1 MGCPSPPLTQAREF
15 HLNIDVQAIFWMDA
29 FLYLMLHAAIW
40 YGMARYR
47 SGLVTVWSVSGLF
60 SAVGVLVLGS
70 RGILPTAAVVFWGV
84 LLMALGNFGRQ
95 AALRS
100 LDGPADR
107 LWLWG
112 MAAFNGVYLLVTYGY
127 YFSGGSEAGVILLF
141 YAFYT
146 LNCLEYVVSGRRI
159 AATHDPFGSRAVQS
173 AGWLLVVTLG
183 IKTVA
188 ILGGWGA
195 PDLYD
200 MSWDQAVV
208 FGGQFVAITMLSV
221 GFMQIFV
228 DQMHKAQ
235 IRAEQGLAR
244 EQERSALLR
253 QHSQDLSTL
262 LSEREEIIRQLT
274 LSNKSA
280 GMGALVAS
288 IAHELNQPLTTIVLK
303 TELIESHLMRN
314 PDPAAALAEA
324 HKLADLIREDTRHAA
339 AIIRTLRSMFATGKG
354 EYARLDLAQ
363 KVSEVVSIVDA
374 HAKRCDIAFDIDL
387 KEPLMLTGDATQ
399 LQQVVLNLLNNA
411 IDALVEKPG
420 QPSRIA
426 ISGKV
431 LPDWVEL
438 RIADNGCGIH
448 EGQEQD
454 IFALFKTSKSQGM
467 GVGLWLS
474 QSIVESHGGR
484 LSFESEAGQG
494 AVFLLALPSHE
505 CVLGS

>member
-1 MGCPSPPLTQAREF
+1 
-15 HLNIDVQAIFWMDA
+15 MDA

-40 YGMARYR
+40 YGLARYR
-47 SGLVTVWSVSGLF
+47 SGLVTLWSVSGLS
-60 SAVGVLVLGS
+60 SAVGVIVLGS
-70 RGILPTAAVVFWGV
+70 RGILPTAAVVLWGV

-100 LDGPADR
+100 LNGPVDR
-107 LWLWG
+107 HWLWG
-112 MAAFNGVYLLVTYGY
+112 MAAFNSVYLLVTYGY

-141 YAFYT
+141 YGFYT

-159 AATHDPFGSRAVQS
+159 AATHDPFGSRAVQLS
-173 AGWLLVVTLG
+173 GWLLVVTLG

-262 LSEREEIIRQLT
+262 LSERDEIIRQLT

-288 IAHELNQPLTTIVLK
+288 IAHELNQPLTTIVIK
-303 TELIESHLMRN
+303 SELIENHLRKKEDV
-314 PDPAAALAEA
+314 PGAVAEA
-324 HKLADLIREDTRHAA
+324 HKLAQLIRDDTRHAA

-354 EYARLDLAQ
+354 EFARLDLAI
-363 KVSEVVSIVDA
+363 VVGDVIRIVRARAERSGVLLDV
-374 HAKRCDIAFDIDL
+374 RL
-387 KEPLMLTGDATQ
+387 ETPLLLTGDVTQ

-411 IDALVEKPG
+411 IDALVEQPAV
-420 QPSRIA
+420 PSRITVT
-426 ISGKV
+426 GEV
-431 LPDWVEL
+431 RPGLVEL
-438 RIADNGCGIH
+438 KIADNGRGIDPTQH
-448 EGQEQD
+448 ED
-454 IFALFKTSKSQGM
+454 VFALFKTSKSQGM

-474 QSIVESHGGR
+474 QSIVTSHRGQ
-484 LSFESEAGQG
+484 LTLQSAPGQG
-494 AVFLLALPSHE
+494 AVFSLTLPSHE
-505 CVLGS
+505 YVVAS

>member
-1 MGCPSPPLTQAREF
+1 M
-15 HLNIDVQAIFWMDA
+15 NIDVQTIFWMDA

-40 YGMARYR
+40 YGMARYH
-47 SGLVTVWSVSGLF
+47 SGLVTLWSVSGLS
-60 SAVGVLVLGS
+60 SALGVFVLGS
-70 RGILPTAAVVFWGV
+70 RGLLPTASVVFWGV

-107 LWLWG
+107 RWLWG
-112 MAAFNGVYLLVTYGY
+112 MAAFNGLYLLVTYGH

-141 YAFYT
+141 YGFYT
-146 LNCLEYVVSGRRI
+146 LNCLEYVMSGRRI

-195 PDLYD
+195 TDLYE

-208 FGGQFVAITMLSV
+208 FAGQFVAVTMLSV

-253 QHSQDLSTL
+253 QHSEDLSML

-314 PDPAAALAEA
+314 PDPASALTEA

-339 AIIRTLRSMFATGKG
+339 AIIRTLRSMFTTGKG
-354 EYARLDLAQ
+354 EYVRFDLAQ
-363 KVSEVVSIVDA
+363 SVQDVVHIVHA
-374 HAKRCDIAFDIDL
+374 HAKRRDIAMVVDL
-387 KEPLMLTGDATQ
+387 PQPLMLTGDPTQ

-411 IDALVEKPG
+411 IDARLENPAE
-420 QPSRIA
+420 PSRIT
-426 ISGKV
+426 ISGQ
-431 LPDWVEL
+431 LRPGWVEL
-438 RIADNGCGIH
+438 RIADNGCGIT
-448 EGQEQD
+448 EAQKED

-484 LSFESEAGQG
+484 LTFESEAGQG
-494 AVFLLALPSHE
+494 AVFLLALPAHDY
-505 CVLGS
+505 VLGN

>member
-1 MGCPSPPLTQAREF
+1 MGRPSSPQIQVGEF

-29 FLYLMLHAAIW
+29 FLYLMLHSAIW

-47 SGLVTVWSVSGLF
+47 SGLVTLWSVSGLS

-95 AALRS
+95 VALRS

-112 MAAFNGVYLLVTYGY
+112 MAAFNVVYLLVTYGY

-141 YAFYT
+141 YGFYT
-146 LNCLEYVVSGRRI
+146 LNCLEYVLSGRRI
-159 AATHDPFGSRAVQS
+159 ATTHDPFGSRAVQS

-183 IKTVA
+183 IKTIA

-195 PDLYD
+195 ADLYD

-208 FGGQFVAITMLSV
+208 FAGQFVAVTMLSV

-244 EQERSALLR
+244 EQERSTLLR

-303 TELIESHLMRN
+303 TELIESHLQRN
-314 PDPAAALAEA
+314 RDPQAALAEA

-339 AIIRTLRSMFATGKG
+339 AIIRTLRTMFATGKG
-354 EYARLDLAQ
+354 EYARLDMAQ
-363 KVSEVVSIVDA
+363 LVRDVLNIVGA
-374 HAKRCDIAFDIDL
+374 HAQRSAIEFDVDL
-387 KEPLMLTGDATQ
+387 KVPLMLTGDPTQ

-411 IDALVEKPG
+411 IDALVEKSG
-420 QPSRIA
+420 HAARIA
-426 ISGKV
+426 ISGQV
-431 LPDWVEL
+431 QSDWVEL
-438 RIADNGCGIH
+438 RIADNGCGIA
-448 EGQEQD
+448 D
-454 IFALFKTSKSQGM
+454 DAKDDVFTLFKTSKFKGM

-474 QSIVESHGGR
+474 QSIVASHGGR

-494 AVFLLALPSHE
+494 TVFLLALPAHE
-505 CVLGS
+505 YVLGS

>member
-1 MGCPSPPLTQAREF
+1 
-15 HLNIDVQAIFWMDA
+15 MDA

-40 YGMARYR
+40 YGLARYR
-47 SGLVTVWSVSGLF
+47 SGLVVLWSVSGLF
-60 SAVGVLVLGS
+60 SALGVFVLGS
-70 RGILPTAAVVFWGV
+70 RGLLPTAAVVFWGV
-84 LLMALGNFGRQ
+84 LFMALGNFGRQ

-100 LDGPADR
+100 LDGPASR
-107 LWLWG
+107 PWLWG
-112 MAAFNGVYLLVTYGY
+112 MGVFNGVYLLITYGY
-127 YFSGGSEAGVILLF
+127 YFSGGSEAGVIFLF

-146 LNCLEYVVSGRRI
+146 FNCLEYVVSGRRI

-173 AGWLLVVTLG
+173 AGWLLAGTLG

-195 PDLYD
+195 EDLYD
-200 MSWDQAVV
+200 MSWDQVVV

-235 IRAEQGLAR
+235 IRAEQDLAR
-244 EQERSALLR
+244 EQERSALFR
-253 QHSQDLSTL
+253 QHSEDLSAL

-303 TELIESHLMRN
+303 TELIESHLQRN
-314 PDPAAALAEA
+314 RDPQAALAEA

-354 EYARLDLAQ
+354 EYVRFDLVALVQ
-363 KVSEVVSIVDA
+363 DVVNIVRA
-374 HAKRCDIAFDIDL
+374 HAKRCDIRLEMDFSQ
-387 KEPLMLTGDATQ
+387 PLMLTADATQ

-411 IDALVEKPG
+411 IDARVENAAE
-420 QPSRIA
+420 PSCIT
-426 ISGKV
+426 ISGQ
-431 LPDWVEL
+431 LRPGWVDL
-438 RIADNGCGIH
+438 RIADNGCGIT
-448 EGQEQD
+448 EAQKTD
-454 IFALFKTSKSQGM
+454 VFALFKTSKSQGM

-474 QSIVESHGGR
+474 KSIVESHGGA
-484 LSFESEAGQG
+484 LTFESEAGQG
-494 AVFLLALPSHE
+494 TVFLLALPAHE
-505 CVLGS
+505 YVLGS